1 MVGIPS
7 VGKMSRGVSRTA
19 RREPSMMAAT
29 KTSAVK
35 GRRMDGLTM
44 FMIIRVERRGSEP
57 AGFHVLARPHNNDP
71 TPDCKNLSARH
82 PPSLRVLRFGNDQAM
97 FDPLHQPNLLRTI
110 RTNASALHHKI

>member
-29 KTSAVK
+29 KTSTVK

-44 FMIIRVERRGSEP
+44 FMIIRVERREFEP
-57 AGFHVLARPHNNDP
+57 AGFHARARQHNTDP
-71 TPDCKNLSARH
+71 TRGYKSLSAHH
-82 PPSLRVLRFGNDQAM
+82 PSSLPFPRFDNDQPRLA
-97 FDPLHQPNLLRTI
+97 LRYRPNLLRT
-110 RTNASALHHKI
+110 